1 MSAEAASVPAAAPR
15 VPPLAAA
22 DYERCRALIYRL
34 AGINLGPHKQALV
47 SGRLGKRLAARG
59 LTDWTAYMGLLENGE
74 DADELREALDLLT
87 TNETY
92 FFREPRHFQILR
104 EQVLPGIAERP
115 VRIWS
120 AACSS
125 GEEAY
130 SLAMTLDDA
139 LGPRHFEVHASDIS
153 NRVLARA
160 MRGHYPVARLE
171 QMPPAFLRRYCLKGV
186 GAQSGTLLVEP
197 GLRRHVQF
205 RAINLVEPL
214 PPLPR
219 FHAIFLRNVMIYFD
233 DVTRQ
238 RVVRQLV
245 PTLVPGGWLFV
256 GHSENLRA
264 LGDVLESVA
273 PAVYRRR

>member
-1 MSAEAASVPAAAPR
+1 MAAEVATLPAAALR
-15 VPPLAAA
+15 VPPLSTR

-47 SGRLGKRLAARG
+47 SGRLGKRLLARG
-59 LTDWTAYMGLLENGE
+59 LADWSAYVALLESGE
-74 DADELREALDLLT
+74 DADERREALDLLT

-92 FFREPRHFQILR
+92 FFREPRHFALLR
-104 EQVLPGIAERP
+104 EQVLPVIAERP
-115 VRIWS
+115 VRVWS

-130 SLAMTLDDA
+130 SLAMTLDEV
-139 LGPRHFEVHASDIS
+139 LGPRHYEILASDIS

-160 MRGHYPVARLE
+160 MRGHYPLARLE
-171 QMPPAFLRRYCLKGV
+171 QMPPDLLRRYCLKGV
-186 GAQSGTLLVEP
+186 GAQSGTLLVDP

-219 FHAIFLRNVMIYFD
+219 FHVIFLRNVMNFD
-233 DVTRQ
+233 DATRQ

-256 GHSENLRA
+256 GH
-264 LGDVLESVA
+264 
-273 PAVYRRR
+273 